1 MQQCRE
7 EVGGEGGGG
16 EREGRSEK
24 GLDEGEVRMRA
35 EERGGWRRDDDT
47 LRAGVS
53 GYPCNEVLNERACS
67 STRETYLLQGPH
79 IRHRPRAFPPSS
91 PRPLFQPRPPPVQP
105 LVSIILIPRLNEQNE
120 LFEVVAQFAG
130 LVDRAGER
138 ERRDGSRGL
147 LSRQEG
153 DFSRGEEDGS

>member
-47 LRAGVS
+47 
-53 GYPCNEVLNERACS
+53 
-67 STRETYLLQGPH
+67 LLQGPH